1 MAVDLHTH
9 STASDGSDPP
19 AVLVEK
25 AVGLGLTAL
34 ALTDHDTLEGV
45 EEARAAAEATDL
57 ELVPG
62 TELSLDHHGAAMHM
76 VVLWL
81 EPGPGPLQD
90 RLASL
95 QHGRHAR
102 NQTILDRLSELGM
115 PVSVEDV
122 AEESGSGSVGRPH
135 IAAVMMRKGYVQSV
149 AEAFD
154 LWLGAGRPAYA
165 GRDRLTPE
173 EAIGLTLDS
182 GAVPVLAHPH
192 TLSIN
197 RAEEM
202 ADLLDRLRAAGL
214 VGLEAAYAGYHRHE
228 REGYADLARRFGLVA
243 TGGSDYHGRYKPGLE
258 LGIGYGDLVV
268 PELVLER
275 LRIFRRAVPRA
286 VR

>member
-9 STASDGSDPP
+9 STASDGSEGPT
-19 AVLVEK
+19 ALVEK
-25 AVGLGLTAL
+25 ASALGLTAL

-45 EEARAAAEATDL
+45 AEAETAASTADL
-57 ELVPG
+57 ELIPG
-62 TELSLDHHGAAMHM
+62 TELSLDHNGAMHL

-102 NQTILDRLSELGM
+102 NLAIVTLLDELGM
-115 PVSVEDV
+115 PVSIDEVM
-122 AEESGSGSVGRPH
+122 EEAGAGSVGRPH
-135 IAAVMMRKGYVQSV
+135 IAAVMMRKGYVESV

-165 GRDRLTPE
+165 GRPRLSPE
-173 EAIGLTLDS
+173 EAIGLAIDS
-182 GAVPVLAHPH
+182 GGVPVLAHPH
-192 TLSIN
+192 TLGIN

-202 ADLLDRLRAAGL
+202 ADLLDRLRRAGL
-214 VGLEAAYAGYHRHE
+214 VGLEAACAGYRRHE

-243 TGGSDYHGRYKPGLE
+243 SGGSDYHGRYKPGLE
-258 LGIGYGDLVV
+258 LGTGYGDLVV
-268 PELVLER
+268 RETVVDELR
-275 LRIFRRAVPRA
+275 ARRGTG
-286 VR
+286 